1 MADLPALGIGLPTP
15 PPPMARM
22 RHMAPN
28 VTDSQTPQSG
38 TLQIVD
44 HFTPQQDLSLPTIPN
59 PNGGPAFVPIRT
71 PHGINV
77 TNSALATGYQGR
89 INTSEFSSPATMP
102 NHMLLGMPNQAPET
116 TLQNLDA
123 ALQMQTTSV
132 AVGAMQSL
140 SGQAQAG
147 VRNTVTNFSMGADG
161 AGFTENLYRDVRL
174 AWNPANPDASPEEQ
188 GRRFSGQGISDNL
201 ARAWN
206 IDPQALSSSDPAVS
220 GPARQQ
226 FQQNL
231 INRVNQANHSPEMER
246 LRGDMSNVVDVYES
260 RNNSVVVAAGNSGE
274 LAEVMRRDNGGRD
287 LQIPQGFYDNILATP
302 NATTVGALGVIGASN
317 QVGVASY
324 SSPTP
329 TVDVNAWGVAPG
341 GPEGTS
347 FASPRTAAQMQDLH
361 NRFPDRSSAQ
371 IERMLRDQCYA
382 GGNEQ
387 PGCRLDTV
395 Q

>member
-1 MADLPALGIGLPTP
+1 MADLPVLGAGLPTP
-15 PPPMARM
+15 PLARLP
-22 RHMAPN
+22 HMAPN
-28 VTDSQTPQSG
+28 VTDSQPPQSG

-44 HFTPQQDLSLPTIPN
+44 HFTPQQDYSLPTIPN
-59 PNGGPAFVPIRT
+59 PNGGPALIPLRM

-77 TNSALATGYQGR
+77 TDSALQAGYRGR
-89 INTSEFSSPATMP
+89 INTSEFNAPATLP
-102 NHMLLGMPNQAPET
+102 NHLLLAMPNQPPET

-140 SGQAQAG
+140 SSQAQAG
-147 VRNTVTNFSMGADG
+147 VRNTVTNFSMGADA

-174 AWNPANPDASPEEQ
+174 AWNPASPDASPEEQ
-188 GRRFSGQGISDNL
+188 GRRFTGQGISDNL

-206 IDPQALSSSDPAVS
+206 IDPRALSSTDPAVS

-231 INRVNQANHSPEMER
+231 INRVHQANQSPAMER
-246 LRGDMSNVVDVYES
+246 LRGDMSNVVDTYEA

-287 LQIPQGFYDNILATP
+287 LQFPPGFYDNILATP
-302 NATTVGALGVIGASN
+302 NATTVGALGVTGPSH
-317 QVGVASY
+317 QVGVAEY

-329 TVDVNAWGVAPG
+329 TVDVNAWGVAPSG
-341 GPEGTS
+341 AEGTS
-347 FASPRTAAQMQDLH
+347 FASPRTAAQMQELH

-371 IERMLRDQCYA
+371 IERMLRAQCYA